1 MLSFSRMLKRQVSIV
16 IASFED
22 AKDVKDAKCKYTKM
36 LKLNID
42 SLGC

>member
-1 MLSFSRMLKRQVSIV
+1 MLKWQVSIV

-36 LKLNID
+36 LKLKID
-42 SLGC
+42 CLGC